1 MVDRFDIKRDGG
13 LLWNPT
19 GGSVRYADYKALET
33 EHRLYHRDWVA
44 ECEKNKS
51 LQTELREAKKEIADR
66 DSWIISLE
74 ECLNGSS
81 KAVYTAEVFDKM
93 RGRYEAKLKVSEDAL
108 DKCNPCSVCY
118 KISKCKK
125 SCDTLTVLTKALKQ
139 IREK

>member
-51 LQTELREAKKEIADR
+51 LQTELREAREGIEKMDRVMSEADNSLNDAIAEMCEDET
-66 DSWIISLE
+66 SLPASARKLIGHASAVLSNFQAQKAIQSE
-74 ECLNGSS
+74 TS
-81 KAVYTAEVFDKM
+81 KAVE
-93 RGRYEAKLKVSEDAL
+93 GGE
-108 DKCNPCSVCY
+108 
-118 KISKCKK
+118 
-125 SCDTLTVLTKALKQ
+125 
-139 IREK
+139 